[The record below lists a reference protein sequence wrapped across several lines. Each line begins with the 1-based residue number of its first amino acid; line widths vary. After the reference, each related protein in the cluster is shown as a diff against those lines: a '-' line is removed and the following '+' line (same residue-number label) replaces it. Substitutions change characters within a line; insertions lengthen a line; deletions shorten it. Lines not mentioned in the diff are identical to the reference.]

1 VSIVPGYL
9 PHAEGSALITM
20 GGTSVLCAVTVEDRV
35 PRFSIGS
42 GSGWITAEYGMLPR
56 STLTRTSRERS
67 ASSGRTAE
75 IQRLIGRSL
84 RSIAR
89 LDLLGERTYT
99 VDCDVLLADG
109 GTRTASIT
117 GAYVALIQAMHGL
130 MESKDAYKALPVRCA
145 VAAVSAGLVDGM
157 PLLDLPYEE
166 DFKASVDFNV
176 VATEEG
182 ELVEVQGTGES
193 HPFSRDQMNELLEL
207 CDKGCGELFE
217 AQRQAL
223 ASIGIAAP
231 LPSPA

>member
-1 VSIVPGYL
+1 
-9 PHAEGSALITM
+9 
-20 GGTSVLCAVTVEDRV
+20 
-35 PRFSIGS
+35 
-42 GSGWITAEYGMLPR
+42 
-56 STLTRTSRERS
+56 
-67 ASSGRTAE
+67 
-75 IQRLIGRSL
+75 
-84 RSIAR
+84 
-89 LDLLGERTYT
+89 
-99 VDCDVLLADG
+99 
-109 GTRTASIT
+109 
-117 GAYVALIQAMHGL
+117 
-130 MESKDAYKALPVRCA
+130 
-145 VAAVSAGLVDGM
+145 M